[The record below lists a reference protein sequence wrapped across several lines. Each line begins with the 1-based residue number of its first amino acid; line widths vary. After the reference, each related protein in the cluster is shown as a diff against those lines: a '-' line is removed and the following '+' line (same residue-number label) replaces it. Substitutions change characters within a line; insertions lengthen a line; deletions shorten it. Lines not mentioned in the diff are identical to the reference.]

1 MLDLNFKKIKEKA
14 RKVFKSHYVIL
25 VLACALAALAG
36 SEFSGSLSINETT
49 DMFNQIKYVIPGI
62 QDKVENIKNTAASA
76 GEKIALSGAFTKQR
90 GVFSLILNSVGSNKI
105 YFSFFSLI
113 NSIIKQ
119 DSITNIIL
127 TILIYAFYSMIW
139 FYIVNVFSTIIRRLF
154 LEAKTYEKVKVERFL
169 FLYYV
174 KKWTMAAFTLLRI
187 SIQQFLWNLTII
199 GGFIKYYSYQLVPF
213 IVAENPSIQS
223 GEAIKL
229 SRNMMAGYKFK
240 KFLLDMS
247 FIGWEV
253 VGILT
258 FNLSKIFF
266 SNPFKLATDTEFFA
280 LLREEW
286 VVSKKEGYEYFID
299 TYLYKKASKNELE
312 STYLDITNKMK
323 EQAPKLEERTGFKG
337 YLDNNFGITM
347 YSKKENEMLEKEQI
361 RQASINSYLDI
372 MERKSYPEA
381 LYPIVGKKKKN
392 RLETLNYLR
401 HYTIPSLVLLF
412 FILSFGGWLWEVIL
426 HIISDGNFVNRGVLH
441 GPWLPIYGTGCVL
454 ILTLLYRFRTNPW
467 VLFLLTMV
475 LRGIVEYY
483 TSVYLEFTHNGT
495 KWWDYTG
502 YFLNINGRVCAEGLL
517 VFGIGSMF
525 VVYFV
530 APLLDNYIKKIKTE
544 YVIYFCI
551 ILCSVYLIDLVISY
565 YKPNTGVGITDYK
578 SMNNNKEKS
587 LINI

>member
-1 MLDLNFKKIKEKA
+1 MIDLNFKNIKEKA
-14 RKVFKSHYVIL
+14 RKVFKNHYVIL
-25 VLACALAALAG
+25 ALACALAALAG
-36 SEFSGSLSINETT
+36 SEFAGSLSINETT
-49 DMFNQIKYVIPGI
+49 DMFNQIKYVMPGVH
-62 QDKVENIKNTAASA
+62 DKVENIKNTAASA
-76 GEKIALSGAFTKQR
+76 GEKIAESGVFTKQR

-139 FYIVNVFSTIIRRLF
+139 FYIVNVFGTIIRRVF
-154 LEAKTYEKVKVERFL
+154 LEARTYEKVKVERFL

-174 KKWTMAAFTLLRI
+174 KKWTMAAFTLLRT
-187 SIQQFLWNLTII
+187 SIQQFLWGLTII
-199 GGFIKYYSYQLVPF
+199 GGVIKYYSYQLVPF
-213 IVAENPSIQS
+213 IVAENPSIPS

-253 VGILT
+253 LGILT

-266 SNPFKLATDTEFFA
+266 SNPFKLATDTEFFV
-280 LLREEW
+280 LLRNEW
-286 VVSKKEGYEYFID
+286 VASKKEGYEYFID

-347 YSKKENEMLEKEQI
+347 YSKKDNEMLEKEQI

-372 MERKSYPEA
+372 MQRKSYPEA
-381 LYPIVGKKKKN
+381 LYPIAGKKKKN

-426 HIISDGNFVNRGVLH
+426 HIISDGSFVNRGVLH
-441 GPWLPIYGTGCVL
+441 GPWLPIYGAGCVL

-475 LRGIVEYY
+475 LCGIVEYY

-517 VFGIGSMF
+517 VFGLGGVAMT
-525 VVYFV
+525 YFL
-530 APLLDNYIKKIKTE
+530 APVLDNYIRKIDFK
-544 YVIYFCI
+544 V
-551 ILCSVYLIDLVISY
+551 LVIICVVLISLY
-565 YKPNTGVGITDYK
+565 IIDSGYSRKYPNVGHGITDYEAYMEN
-578 SMNNNKEKS
+578 SWEVR
-587 LINI
+587 L